1 MNHGSSKVLS
11 LDFYKHLIDNLS
23 VGVLY
28 LTDKG
33 IVTFFSNAAMNL
45 LHLEPEEGIGRH
57 VIDFIAE
64 ERHELFR
71 RRAADTKAGILLKPH
86 EYILKRLDGSK
97 FEALVT
103 THTQYNAQGKP
114 ESYFIT
120 IQDNTEKKKIEN
132 ALKHSEQKFRSTFE
146 NAGIPMS
153 VCDKKGAFT
162 LFNPAVVKLT
172 GYSESELSRMSIK
185 EISHP
190 EDYIVEKKQYDSLMR
205 GEIESFII
213 EKRYIKKN
221 GNIAWARVTTSLV
234 RDENGIPLSAI
245 RMLEDVTERVIAE
258 RDLKESE
265 RRLSTL
271 IGNLP
276 GTVFRQKNDK
286 TLTAEYVSGGFYQL
300 TGYHPEDFLQNK
312 ALTFSDITYPEDREM
327 VFNEIGKALKKKQR
341 YSIVYRIITA
351 SGKLKWILEQ
361 GFGVCA
367 EDGSVHSIEGFATD
381 VSDKM
386 ELMNALRDSEQK
398 FRLLVENMRDGLYV
412 VDLQGNLQYAN
423 NMVYSIMGLGSGDD
437 IKHINNNFLDKTT
450 LYKLK
455 EERHKIFEGKVKNAW
470 IEIPA
475 RKINGDEIWLEI
487 RVLPIYD
494 GNGTLTSFQNIM
506 RDITER
512 KIAEEKLRAS
522 ELRFR
527 SYFELPLIG
536 IVILS
541 AEWNILDCNNKT
553 ALILGFTKKKL
564 KEMTLIEL
572 THPDDVSI
580 PARIKPML
588 NNSVNDY
595 TFTQRFIKSDGTV
608 VYVEIALGGIKRPD
622 GSTAFWVAVIND
634 ITEKTVLAEELEK
647 HRNHLEQLVKERTL
661 ELANVNSLLHAEI
674 KKQKEAEKKVKAAL
688 EREKEL
694 SELKSRFISIASHE
708 FRTPLTT
715 IYSSTQLLERF
726 GRKWDDAMYKNQI
739 DRIKEQVHHL
749 TDTMDDVLIIGRT
762 ESGKIKYEPQM
773 VDLKAFCDNL
783 LEDIRPLISEKHKFS
798 YKFMLKQNIYLLDEK
813 LLKYI
818 FLNLLTNA
826 IKYSPNGGKI
836 EFIIKGRRKEIEFI
850 VSDKGIGIPEKNR
863 SILFEPFHRCD
874 NVGDISG
881 TGLGMSIIIRSVEM
895 HKGLLS
901 FVSKENKGTTFR
913 VLIPK
918 EK

>member
-1 MNHGSSKVLS
+1 MNPANSNVPS
-11 LDFYKHLIDNLS
+11 LEFYKHLIDNLS
-23 VGVLY
+23 VGVIY
-28 LTDKG
+28 LTENG
-33 IVTFFSNAAMNL
+33 IVTFFSNAAMKL
-45 LHLEPEEGIGRH
+45 LHLEPGEGIGRN

-64 ERHELFR
+64 EKHELFR
-71 RRAADTKAGILLKPH
+71 GRAADAKAGILLKPH
-86 EYILKRLDGSK
+86 EYVLKRLDGSK

-103 THTQYNAQGKP
+103 THTQYNVLGKP
-114 ESYFIT
+114 ESFTIT

-132 ALKHSEQKFRSTFE
+132 ALISSEQKFRSTFE

-153 VCDKKGAFT
+153 VCDQKGALI
-162 LFNPAVVKLT
+162 LFNPAVSKLT
-172 GYSESELSRMSIK
+172 GYSESELSKMSIK
-185 EISHP
+185 DLTHP
-190 EDYIVEKKQYDSLMR
+190 EDYLVEKEQYDSLMR
-205 GEIESFII
+205 GEIESFKM
-213 EKRYIKKN
+213 EKRYIQKN
-221 GNIAWARVTTSLV
+221 GNIAWARLTTSLI
-234 RDENGIPLSAI
+234 RDEVGNPLSAV
-245 RMLEDVTERVIAE
+245 RMLEDITERVIAE

-276 GTVFRQKNDK
+276 GTVFRQKNNQS
-286 TLTAEYVSGGFYQL
+286 LTAEYISEGCFQL

-312 ALTFSDITYPEDREM
+312 ALTFLEITYPEDREM
-327 VFNEIGKALKKKQR
+327 VMNEIRKALEKKER

-361 GFGVCA
+361 GFGICA
-367 EDGSVHSIEGFATD
+367 EDGCIHSMEGFATD
-381 VSDKM
+381 ISDKM
-386 ELMNALRDSEQK
+386 ELIDALRKSEQK
-398 FRLLVENMRDGLYV
+398 FRMLVENMRDGLYV
-412 VDLQGNLQYAN
+412 VDLQGKLLYAN
-423 NMVYSIMGLGSGDD
+423 DMAYSIFGLEPGDEA
-437 IKHINNNFLDKTT
+437 KHINNNLLDKRN

-455 EERHKIFEGKVKNAW
+455 VERHKILEGKVKNAW

-475 RKINGDEIWLEI
+475 KKINGDEIWLEI
-487 RVLPIYD
+487 RVLPMHD
-494 GNGTLTSFQNIM
+494 GDGKISVFQNIM

-536 IVILS
+536 IAILS

-553 ALILGFTKKKL
+553 ALILGFTKEKL

-572 THPDDVSI
+572 THPEDTSI
-580 PARIKPML
+580 PVKIKPII
-588 NNSVNDY
+588 NNRVENY
-595 TFTQRFIKSDGTV
+595 TLTQRFIRKDGSV
-608 VYVEIALGGIKRPD
+608 VYAEIALGSIKRPD
-622 GSTAFWVAVIND
+622 GSTAFWVALIND
-634 ITEKTVLAEELEK
+634 ITEKTLLAGELEK
-647 HRNHLEQLVKERTL
+647 HRNHLEQIVKERTL
-661 ELANVNSLLHAEI
+661 ELANVNNLLHAEI

-739 DRIKEQVHHL
+739 DRIKEHVHHL

-762 ESGKIKYEPQM
+762 ESGKIKFEPQM

-783 LEDIRPLISEKHKFS
+783 LEDIRPLISDKHKFS
-798 YKFMLKQNIYLLDEK
+798 YKFMLKQNIHFLDEK

-850 VSDKGIGIPEKNR
+850 VSDNGIGIPERNQ

-895 HKGLLS
+895 HKGSLS